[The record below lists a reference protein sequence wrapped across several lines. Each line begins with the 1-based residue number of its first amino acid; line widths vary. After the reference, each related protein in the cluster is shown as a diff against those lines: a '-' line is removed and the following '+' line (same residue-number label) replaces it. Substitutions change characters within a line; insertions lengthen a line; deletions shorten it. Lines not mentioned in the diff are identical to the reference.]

1 MVKKEL
7 LQCLKKRGIPESS
20 FFVDGN
26 IKDDAYGIVYDNGTF
41 HVSYCER
48 GELRFL
54 KKFTN
59 EEDANDFLYNELM
72 RSFRKNSKTF
82 DLKSTFTRRK
92 IL

>member
-1 MVKKEL
+1 MGKKEL
-7 LQCLKKRGIPESS
+7 LQCLKKSGIPESS

-26 IKDDAYGIVYDNGTF
+26 IKDDAYGIVYDNGAF

-54 KKFTN
+54 KKFAI

-72 RSFRKNSKTF
+72 RSFRKNNAPI
-82 DLKSTFTRRK
+82 DLKSIFTRRK